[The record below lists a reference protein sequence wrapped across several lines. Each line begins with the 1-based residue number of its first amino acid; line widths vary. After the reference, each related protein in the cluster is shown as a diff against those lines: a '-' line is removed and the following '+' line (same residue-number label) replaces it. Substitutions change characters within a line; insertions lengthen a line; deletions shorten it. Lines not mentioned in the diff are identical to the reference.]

1 MGDETHR
8 PLKMFS
14 CVNQTRSVED
24 DWARFGSK
32 DFGKGVREEAL
43 IVQHRSTTQMFGGYG
58 HPSSAALA
66 SRINWL
72 ACM

>member
-1 MGDETHR
+1 
-8 PLKMFS
+8 MFS
-14 CVNQTRSVED
+14 CVNQTMSVED
-24 DWARFGSK
+24 DWARFGGK